1 MCFSGVLILLRH
13 ARAVC
18 AGAVRDANRT
28 MHEAGEWRS
37 KRLVGSRTFLAGFVV
52 PLQFERYLILR
63 QTFRLLQAENFG
75 APGSPGH
82 PWALG

>member
-1 MCFSGVLILLRH
+1 MLVRFVLVPLEMQ
-13 ARAVC
+13 AAPCMKQVW
-18 AGAVRDANRT
+18 V
-28 MHEAGEWRS
+28 S
-37 KRLVGSRTFLAGFVV
+37 KRLVGSRTIYAGDVV

-75 APGSPGH
+75 APGNPGH

>member
-28 MHEAGEWRS
+28 MHEAMVGFEAAGWFAR
-37 KRLVGSRTFLAGFVV
+37 KKLLVMV
-52 PLQFERYLILR
+52 PLQFERYLILG

-75 APGSPGH
+75 APGNPGH

>member
-1 MCFSGVLILLRH
+1 VAYASVAITAKVSESLHRRQVGVNTIF
-13 ARAVC
+13 
-18 AGAVRDANRT
+18 AGD
-28 MHEAGEWRS
+28 
-37 KRLVGSRTFLAGFVV
+37 VV

-75 APGSPGH
+75 APGNPRH

>member
-18 AGAVRDANRT
+18 AGAVRDASRT
-28 MHEAGEWRS
+28 MHEAGVAFEAAGF
-37 KRLVGSRTFLAGFVV
+37 GSRTFLAGDVV

-63 QTFRLLQAENFG
+63 QKFRLLQAENFG
-75 APGSPGH
+75 APGNPGH